1 MIYTVTLNTAL
12 DRILHIKGKI
22 ERKKNNRVCG
32 IQYDI
37 GGKGT
42 HVSLVLSALKIPNIA
57 TGFVGKNKKDQFIQL
72 LERKGVNCDFVVQN
86 NATVRETLVLLD
98 STGEGSLMITEP
110 GFQPTIESIQRLHQ
124 KLSQQVQPGDW
135 VVFAGSPPEGFS
147 PDDYRELLQ
156 CVKENGG
163 RLVVDTSGPYLET
176 AIQLRPYLI
185 KPNEYEFQQMVGRTL
200 STVEE
205 YTGEIEQLMAEGI
218 KYVIVSLGERG
229 SLVGHNG
236 EVFQVIAPSIEARND
251 TGCGDVFVG
260 GIVAMLSRKADLEE
274 ALCFATALSA
284 SKATHTSS
292 SSFSLEQT
300 RQLEKQ
306 VRIMRRES
314 VCCTL
319 KSVKTCAKSQ
329 G

>member
-32 IQYDI
+32 IEYDV

-42 HVSLVLSALKIPNIA
+42 HVSLVLSTLNIPNIA
-57 TGFVGKNKKDQFIQL
+57 TGFVGENKKDPFIQL
-72 LERKGVNCDFVVQN
+72 LERKGVNCDFVVQK
-86 NATVRETLVLLD
+86 NATLRETLVLLD

-110 GFQPTIESIQRLHQ
+110 GFQPAMESIRRLHQ
-124 KLSQQVQPGDW
+124 KLNQQIQPGDW
-135 VVFAGSPPEGFS
+135 VVFAGSPLEGFS
-147 PDDYRELLQ
+147 LDDYRELLK
-156 CVKENGG
+156 CVVDNGG

-176 AIQLRPYLI
+176 AIPLRPYLI
-185 KPNEYEFQQMVGRTL
+185 KPNEFEFQQLVGKTL
-200 STVEE
+200 NTVDE
-205 YTGEIEQLMAEGI
+205 YTSEIERLMAKGI

-229 SLVGHNG
+229 SLVGHSG
-236 EVFQVIAPSIEARND
+236 EVFQVVAPSIEARND

-260 GIVAMLSRKADLEE
+260 GIVTMLSRKTDLEE
-274 ALCFATALSA
+274 SLRFATALSA

-292 SSFSLEQT
+292 STFSLEQT

-306 VRIMRRES
+306 VRMMRRES
-314 VCCTL
+314 VCCTW

>member
-1 MIYTVTLNTAL
+1 M
-12 DRILHIKGKI
+12 
-22 ERKKNNRVCG
+22 
-32 IQYDI
+32 
-37 GGKGT
+37 
-42 HVSLVLSALKIPNIA
+42 A
-57 TGFVGKNKKDQFIQL
+57 TGFVGENKKDQFIQL
-72 LERKGVNCDFVVQN
+72 LERKGVHCDFVVQK

-98 STGEGSLMITEP
+98 STGEGSLMITDS
-110 GFQPTIESIQRLHQ
+110 GFQPTVESIQRLHQ
-124 KLSQQVQPGDW
+124 KLNQQIQQGDW

-147 PDDYRELLQ
+147 PDDYRELLK
-156 CVKENGG
+156 CVVENGG
-163 RLVVDTSGPYLET
+163 RLVVDTSGQYLKT
-176 AIQLRPYLI
+176 AIPLRPYLI
-185 KPNEYEFQQMVGRTL
+185 KPNEYESQELVGRTL
-200 STVEE
+200 NTVDE
-205 YTGEIEQLMAEGI
+205 YVNEIKRLMAKGI
-218 KYVIVSLGERG
+218 KYVIVSLGDRG

-236 EVFQVIAPSIEARND
+236 EVFQVLPPSIEARND

-274 ALCFATALSA
+274 ALRFATALSA

-306 VRIMRRES
+306 VRIIRRES

-319 KSVKTCAKSQ
+319 KSEKTCAKSQ